1 MDTGK
6 KRAHVN
12 NSSKIVFFFLLFVSL
27 QKSSHLH
34 FDAHPGLLCGVEGT
48 KRVRLWK
55 PGAIQSDTD
64 APASWPLNVF
74 FSGNLLSDLPPC
86 DMTLELKKGD
96 VLLIPFNWW
105 HEVTSETG
113 LMKTRKRENLKKKK
127 PPPNLSSFSKF
138 RSQRFNFGQFLVL
151 SIEGGKLF
159 SKCCGFILFY
169 LFSFF
174 LKGSSEKI

>member
-12 NSSKIVFFFLLFVSL
+12 NSSKIGVFFFFCYSILDSFVAL

-55 PGAIQSDTD
+55 PGAIQSNAD

-113 LMKTRKRENLKKKK
+113 YENKKT
-127 PPPNLSSFSKF
+127 
-138 RSQRFNFGQFLVL
+138 
-151 SIEGGKLF
+151 
-159 SKCCGFILFY
+159 
-169 LFSFF
+169 
-174 LKGSSEKI
+174 